1 MIPYRVYI
9 FIAFL
14 FIIGFSSA
22 ASNVSK
28 SSIIV
33 KELTVEYIS
42 NPIGVDKTSP
52 LMGWKLFSE
61 ENGKYQSAYQILI
74 ASSQELLEANVAD
87 VFDTGKVKSHQNFNI
102 RLPLNANSSN
112 TFYYWK
118 VKIWDEKGAVS
129 LYSEIAFWKTGLMGV
144 NDWKAKWISNKYEEV
159 SSKREPFSL
168 YDKSRGYNAQ
178 DTAAVY
184 LRRPFKVHGKIK
196 HATAFVT
203 GLGYYELYLN
213 GKKVGD
219 HVLDPVFTDY
229 QKNVKYLAYDVTAL
243 LTPNQDN
250 MAAAIL
256 GNGFYN
262 HSERDLFQMEKAN
275 WKTPPKFLC
284 QIALEYESG
293 AKETIVTDTEWKWSY
308 GPIVYNSIRGGE
320 TVDARIDFTGWNTLN
335 FNHAT
340 WQSTVEVPAPVGKL
354 SAQYIPPMR
363 EVRTLLP
370 DSVWSPKENITVFD
384 FGENLTGY
392 ADIVVKGPE
401 GKVVDI
407 HFNEA
412 LNSNGTLNLKHS
424 TSHTFGRFQ
433 HGKLILSKAETDMFS
448 PRFTYHGFRYVQIEG
463 VPTNAIQSIEAKSVH
478 TDLKETST
486 FQSSNKRLNQ
496 LHSAIKRTLL
506 NAVHGM
512 PGEEATRE
520 KMGWTY
526 DGGMNT
532 MESYLCN
539 FDAINAYKKYLSDL
553 IESQEDNGHVPP
565 IVPTNGWGFLEK
577 TEKNTDTI
585 IQYDDPWWGGTLA
598 YVAQELYESTG
609 DTVIIENAYKPIKDY
624 TNFVLKTA
632 KNNIVYWSLG
642 DWLDLEHNKNGWGPG
657 LTSVALTSTAGLYY
671 LCDIT
676 SQCATLL
683 NKHEDARYYSNL
695 AQEVE
700 KSFNERFFDKET
712 GWFDKKSQTGQS
724 VPLYYK
730 LVPTEFQVSAKERLL
745 EAIEANNYHTSV
757 GFIGVRPLIQ
767 FLSENGYKNLMY
779 RLLAQEE
786 SPGWMHFVK
795 DERSTMGENL
805 NAKGYG
811 TNHHPFATN
820 IGFWLFEHLS
830 GVKID
835 FTKEPIITLK
845 PGLEV
850 DVQWVKTSQNTLLGT
865 IASDWKKTTDGALY
879 DIHVPVN
886 TRAQLTLP
894 NGYLLENTNDY
905 KQHIQSEQDPNKYL
919 IASGSYN
926 LRLIKK

>member
-1 MIPYRVYI
+1 MHYKVC
-9 FIAFL
+9 FL
-14 FIIGFSSA
+14 LVLLYTMSFKA
-22 ASNVSK
+22 Q
-28 SSIIV
+28 SSINISQ
-33 KELTVEYIS
+33 LTVEYLS
-42 NPIGVDKTSP
+42 NPIGIHRISP

-61 ENGKYQSAYQILI
+61 EQGKSQSAYQVLI
-74 ASSQELLEANVAD
+74 ASSKTLLKEDHAD
-87 VFDTGKVKSHQNFNI
+87 IFNTGKIKSSQNINH
-102 RLPLNANSSN
+102 RLSFSANKSN

-118 VKIWDEKGAVS
+118 VKIWDEKGDATP
-129 LYSEIAFWKTGLMGV
+129 YSNIAFWKTGLL
-144 NDWKAKWISNKYEEV
+144 NKDDWDAKWISNKYQEV
-159 SSKREPFSL
+159 SSKREPFSR
-168 YDKSRGYNAQ
+168 YDKSRGFSAE
-178 DTAAVY
+178 DSSAVY
-184 LRRPFKVHGKIK
+184 LRKQFKTRDKLK
-196 HATAFVT
+196 AATTFVT

-213 GKKVGD
+213 GQKVGD

-229 QKNVKYLAYDVTAL
+229 QKNVKYLAYDVTSMLEPNKKNTVSAL
-243 LTPNQDN
+243 
-250 MAAAIL
+250 L

-262 HSERDLFQMEKAN
+262 HTERDLFQMEKAN

-284 QIALEYESG
+284 QIVLEYESG
-293 AKETIVTDTEWKWSY
+293 AKETIISDTDWKWSY

-320 TVDARIDFTGWNTLN
+320 TIDARIDFSGWNTSD
-335 FNHAT
+335 FDHSK
-340 WQSTVEVPAPVGKL
+340 WQNTVEVPAPLGKL
-354 SAQYIPPMR
+354 TYQYLPPMR
-363 EVRTLLP
+363 EVKTLKP
-370 DSVWSPKENITVFD
+370 DSIWSPKSNVTVFD

-392 ADIVVKGPE
+392 ADVTIKGDE

-407 HFNEA
+407 YFNEA
-412 LNSNGTLNLKHS
+412 LNPDGSLNLKHS

-433 HGKLILSKAETDMFS
+433 HGKLILSKNETDAFK

-463 VPTNAIQSIEAKSVH
+463 VSKDAIITIEAKSVH

-486 FQSSNKRLNQ
+486 FQCSNPRLNQ
-496 LHSAIKRTLL
+496 LHQAVKRTLL
-506 NAVHGM
+506 NSVHGM

-539 FDAINAYKKYLSDL
+539 FDAINTFKKYLDDL

-577 TEKNTDTI
+577 NEKQQDTI

-609 DTVIIENAYKPIKDY
+609 DTAIIKDSYKPIKDY
-624 TNFVLKTA
+624 TSFVMKTA
-632 KNNIVYWSLG
+632 KDDIVYWSLG

-657 LTSVALTSTAGLYY
+657 LTSVELTSTAGLYY

-676 SQCATLL
+676 AQCATMLG
-683 NKHEDARYYSNL
+683 NMKDAQFYSNH
-695 AQEVE
+695 AKRIKEA
-700 KSFNERFFDKET
+700 FNKKFLDEET
-712 GWFDKKSQTGQS
+712 GWYDKKSQTGQAVS
-724 VPLYYK
+724 LYYN
-730 LVPTEFQVSAKERLL
+730 LVPETFKEKATQKLM
-745 EAIEANNYHTSV
+745 ESIEKNNYHTSV

-767 FLSENGYKNLMY
+767 YLSENGYKKLMY
-779 RLLAQEE
+779 RLLTQEE
-786 SPGWMHFVK
+786 SPGWLHFVK

-835 FTKEPIITLK
+835 FSKSPTITLN

-850 DVQWVKTSQNTLLGT
+850 DVQWVKTSQETLLGN
-865 IASDWKKTTDGALY
+865 IVNHWEKKTDNVLY
-879 DIHVPVN
+879 HIELPVN
-886 TRAQLTLP
+886 ANAELILPDNYSLT
-894 NGYLLENTNDY
+894 NREDY
-905 KQHIQSEQDPNKYL
+905 SSSIQNIQGSNKYML
-919 IASGSYN
+919 TSGSYN
-926 LRLIKK
+926 LRLIKKP